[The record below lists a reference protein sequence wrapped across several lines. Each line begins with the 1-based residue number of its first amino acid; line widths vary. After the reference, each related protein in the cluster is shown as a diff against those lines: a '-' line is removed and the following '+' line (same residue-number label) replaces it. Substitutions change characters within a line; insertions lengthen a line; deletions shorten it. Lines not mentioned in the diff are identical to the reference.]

1 MIRHWRCILR
11 VRMNKGGGKEIIMQ
25 KLNDI
30 DELYNK
36 LESEDP
42 EGGYASRSTIFRKA
56 CQNGKITED
65 VCMQAREYYG
75 SLWNYVGD

>member
-1 MIRHWRCILR
+1 
-11 VRMNKGGGKEIIMQ
+11 MQ